1 MLKRQ
6 LKYHIIQV
14 TICKI
19 QENNHLFTN
28 SIFQKLE
35 I

>member
-14 TICKI
+14 TICKV
-19 QENNHLFTN
+19 QENKYNIRIDYCTAEL
-28 SIFQKLE
+28 
-35 I
+35 